1 MRIIILC
8 FQCHGR
14 HLMCSFQFHMYKY
27 TQFDPKSHLGKRMR
41 HTYNMM
47 YSACTIY
54 VYFIHICI
62 KVIASEEAQPPLCAD
77 RNVMLKNIG
86 VFDEG
91 PVYSNNNNIKREC
104 SIIICRKKIVKKLLR
119 K

>member
-1 MRIIILC
+1 MSRSPSDVL
-8 FQCHGR
+8 
-14 HLMCSFQFHMYKY
+14 FQFHTYKY

-47 YSACTIY
+47 YSAYTIY
-54 VYFIHICI
+54 VNISNIYALKSSRWRSLGHHR
-62 KVIASEEAQPPLCAD
+62 D

-91 PVYSNNNNIKREC
+91 PLYNNNNITRAC
-104 SIIICRKKIVKKLLR
+104 SIIICRKKVVKKLLS